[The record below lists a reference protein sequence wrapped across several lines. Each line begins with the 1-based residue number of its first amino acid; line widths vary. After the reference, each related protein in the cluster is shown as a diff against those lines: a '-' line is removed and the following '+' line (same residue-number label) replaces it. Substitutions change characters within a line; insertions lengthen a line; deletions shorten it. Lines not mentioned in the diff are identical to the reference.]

1 MKLKC
6 ILLVIILFALIPHT
20 FAIDTADW
28 EDVTVNK
35 VTFKIP
41 EKFSNG
47 TLNKDNTGYTHGE
60 PFDFLIFSLVKNDNL
75 KSMYGYSYNS
85 KHLNDS
91 EETEIAGHHAVVLY
105 QYNDYYNYD
114 FLEVFFA
121 TGKKI
126 FRIQYNSDNVT
137 DELKE
142 IIKSTPKSEMTKET
156 FLNKLDNAQRDY
168 SQESYQKNLE
178 VDLEDSYHTDNNHH
192 KRQYF
197 YYIGSKGPGVGMS
210 YRW

>member
-6 ILLVIILFALIPHT
+6 ILLVIILFVLIPHIS
-20 FAIDTADW
+20 AEDTNNW
-28 EDVTVNK
+28 KNVTVNK

-60 PFDFLIFSLVKNDNL
+60 PFDFIIFSLVKNDNL
-75 KSMYGYSYNS
+75 KRMYGYSYNS
-85 KHLNDS
+85 RYLNDS

-105 QYNDYYNYD
+105 QYNDYYNHD

-126 FRIQYNSDNVT
+126 FRIQYNSDHVT
-137 DELKE
+137 NELKE
-142 IIKSTPKSEMTKET
+142 IIKSTPKSKISKET
-156 FLNKLDNAQRDY
+156 FLNKLDTAQRDY
-168 SQESYQKNLE
+168 CQENYMKNLE
-178 VDLEDSYHTDNNHH
+178 VDLEYNYHTQDNHH
-192 KRQYF
+192 KPKYF
-197 YYIGSKGPGVGMS
+197 YYLGSHGRGVGMS
-210 YRW
+210 YSW